1 MDDVR
6 EELLGEF
13 AGARLG
19 DKRLSKRLETIARAV
34 AADPAEAFPQVLCEA
49 ELEGF
54 YRFVGNDSV
63 APTEILGPHRQAT
76 VARCAPRRTVVCVHD
91 TSAFVYGTSRE
102 GLGDERRNTFRAH
115 VGLAVAADE
124 TREPLGVLDL
134 HTWARTEESVSRRR
148 KSGKLTY
155 AETRQLPR
163 EQDRWAAGVARC
175 EAEIGDA
182 AELVHVMDSEADD
195 YSLIALLVA
204 DSRRFVIRLCSDRT
218 LMQETPD
225 QPRKLREQVKT
236 FPVAYEVDVELGERR
251 NSTRYPPKTK
261 RSLPRAARTARLA
274 VHVGSARFRAPRYGG
289 IATPSMELG
298 LVWARELDPPEGEE
312 PVDWILATTE
322 PLDTIECVRAVIT
335 YYRCRWIIEELFK
348 ALKSGCS
355 IERRQLETYGAL
367 VNTLAVFLP
376 IAWTL
381 LRLRSLSRAE
391 EPQAARDV
399 LPPTQIEVLRLLVPT
414 FASIAEPSA
423 RDALLAIAK
432 VGGHLK
438 HNGPPGWQV
447 LGRGYL
453 KLLELCRGF
462 LLAARRCDQS

>member
-1 MDDVR
+1 MDDLRDGVV
-6 EELLGEF
+6 GEF
-13 AGARLG
+13 AGAKLG
-19 DKRLSKRLETIARAV
+19 DKRLSRRLETIARAV
-34 AADPAEAFPQVLCEA
+34 AVNPAESFPQVLSES

-54 YRFVGNDSV
+54 YRFVGNDAV
-63 APTEILGPHRQAT
+63 APAAILGPHREATIARCRPLRT
-76 VARCAPRRTVVCVHD
+76 VACVHD
-91 TSAFVYGTSRE
+91 TSAFVLGTARD
-102 GLGDERRNTFRAH
+102 GLGDERKNTFRAH
-115 VGLAVAADE
+115 VGLAVAADD
-124 TREPLGVLDL
+124 TREPLGILDL
-134 HTWARTEESVSRRR
+134 HTWARTEESVSSRR
-148 KSGKLTY
+148 KRGKLTY
-155 AETRQLPR
+155 AESRQLPR

-175 EAEIGDA
+175 EAEVGHA
-182 AELVHVMDSEADD
+182 VELIHVMDSEADD
-195 YSLIALLVA
+195 YSLMASLVA
-204 DSRRFVIRLCSDRT
+204 DRRRFVIRLCSDRI
-218 LMQETPD
+218 LMQDTPD
-225 QPRKLREQVKT
+225 QPRRLREQVNN
-236 FPVAYEVDVELGERR
+236 FPVLYEVDVELGERR

-261 RSLPRAARTARLA
+261 RSLPRAPRMARLA
-274 VHVGSARFRAPRYGG
+274 VHMGRARFRAPRYPG
-289 IATPSMELG
+289 IENVAMEVG

-322 PLDTIECVRAVIT
+322 PLDTIEYVRAVVT

-355 IERRQLETYGAL
+355 IERRQLESYGAL

-381 LRLRSLSRAE
+381 LRLRSLSRADDQ
-391 EPQAARDV
+391 PVANTV
-399 LPPTQIEVLRLLVPT
+399 LAPTQIEVLRLLVPT

-432 VGGHLK
+432 LGGHLK